1 MNQPHSISISL
12 PHLGQVD
19 NKEDPEQNQYDEE
32 EKDTVKI
39 APVIVTS
46 DDGLESPFQLLN
58 TLASKRPLSASS
70 LHLSKFLTGYQR
82 FKKNYFTENR
92 NLYETLQNGQAP
104 KTILIGCFDPAII
117 TDCDPGDI
125 FVVRN
130 VANLV
135 APYKLGN
142 ITEKGHHGTASA
154 LEYAVKV
161 LKVESIV
168 ILGHSK
174 CGGIDALMR
183 DTAKNF
189 EFLGPWVE
197 IGQKAKEKTLKYYSD
212 KPIDMQVR
220 ACEKASILQSLENLL
235 TYPWIVEKLKQGTI
249 SINGWYFDFETGSL
263 SAYDPDTCHFELLD
277 AERAEE
283 RLRQLSTRKSE
294 IDNYQTEPYDEIEQ
308 KLKLLS
314 TNAKPSNLE
323 V

>member
-12 PHLGQVD
+12 PQLSQIDIQVD
-19 NKEDPEQNQYDEE
+19 TEKDQFAEE

-39 APVIVTS
+39 APIIVTHE
-46 DDGLESPFQLLN
+46 DETESPFQLLN
-58 TLASKRPLSASS
+58 SLASKRPSSASS

-82 FKKNYFTENR
+82 FHKNYFTENR
-92 NLYETLQNGQAP
+92 TLYETLQNGQAP
-104 KTILIGCFDPAII
+104 KTILIGCCDSRVDPAII

-135 APYKLGN
+135 APYKPGN
-142 ITEKGHHGTASA
+142 FTDKGHHGTASA

-183 DTAKNF
+183 DTARNY

-197 IGQKAKEKTLKYYSD
+197 IGQKAKEKTL
-212 KPIDMQVR
+212 
-220 ACEKASILQSLENLL
+220 N
-235 TYPWIVEKLKQGTI
+235 YPWIVDRLKQGII
-249 SINGWYFDFETGSL
+249 SINGWYFDFETGRL

-277 AERAEE
+277 TEKAEE

-294 IDNYQTEPYDEIEQ
+294 VENFQPEPEDEIEER
-308 KLKLLS
+308 LKLLS
-314 TNAKPSNLE
+314 TKSKAPSLG